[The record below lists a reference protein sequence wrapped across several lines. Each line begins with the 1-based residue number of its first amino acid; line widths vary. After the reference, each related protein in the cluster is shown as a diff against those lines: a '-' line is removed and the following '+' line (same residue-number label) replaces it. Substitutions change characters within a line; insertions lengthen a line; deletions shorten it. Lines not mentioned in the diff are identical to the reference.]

1 MVAVILDFEIGQK
14 VKMIGAPD
22 IDAVVTAYT
31 VRQSTQV
38 TYELTWIHDGEVKTG
53 WLTSDSIGT
62 ERKGQIGFFKNSDN
76 SKVAQP

>member
-1 MVAVILDFEIGQK
+1 MGTVILDFEVGQK

-62 ERKGQIGFFKNSDN
+62 ERKGQIGFLGNSGP
-76 SKVAQP
+76 SKVTKP